1 MLGDAGSIASL
12 IGVFV
17 SLLGLGFA
25 IAQILKLRGETQAA
39 REAAEETRRAL
50 GREIASISLARVNER
65 IEGLKDLHRQGE
77 WNRALDRYPEISRVL
92 IDIRSRHPGM
102 SDEQRTTIQGV
113 IAQLNEMGKVVE
125 SADGGVQREEAQR
138 FNLQLLDDQLALSE
152 IESELQQSQST

>member
-1 MLGDAGSIASL
+1 MLGDAGSLAS
-12 IGVFV
+12 IVGVLV
-17 SLLGLGFA
+17 SFFGLGFA
-25 IAQILKLRGETQAA
+25 IAQILKLQGETQAT
-39 REAAEETRRAL
+39 RKAAEETRRAVD
-50 GREIASISLARVNER
+50 REIASISLARVNER

-77 WNRALDRYPEISRVL
+77 WNRALDRYPEIGRML

-102 SDEQRTTIQGV
+102 SEEQRTTIQGV

-125 SADGGVQREEAQR
+125 SADGGVPQEETHR